1 MSYGNSPTMT
11 MSPMMMGMTNAYPR
25 QQQQQQ
31 QQHPGQARQAKVMLN
46 AKPGSNSMST
56 AYPSS
61 GNSTR
66 TFWFVPPVAT
76 TNLASGS
83 YNQSA
88 MQQYPN
94 ASCSWNWVWILI
106 GVIILILLIVWIV
119 KAVSHHHKEKKM
131 MKGEYGDKD
140 NYATRTFDSIKDAL
154 AL

>member
-11 MSPMMMGMTNAYPR
+11 MSPMMMGMTSAYPR
-25 QQQQQQ
+25 QQQ
-31 QQHPGQARQAKVMLN
+31 GQRPQQAKVMLN

-88 MQQYPN
+88 LQQYPN

-106 GVIILILLIVWIV
+106 GVIILIFLIIWII
-119 KAVSHHHKEKKM
+119 KAISHHRKEKKM
-131 MKGEYGDKD
+131 MKGEYGNDKD

-154 AL
+154 TL